1 MALCTECDS
10 PLDIDEEDVEEG
22 ETVVCDECGA
32 EYEVVATDPLELSR
46 AEEGYEDED
55 DGAFVAR
62 DEEEE

>member
-10 PLDIDEEDVEEG
+10 PLDIDEDDVDEG

-32 EYEVVATDPLELSR
+32 EYEVVSVDPLELSR

-55 DGAFVAR
+55 DEAFVAR
-62 DEEEE
+62 EEEEE